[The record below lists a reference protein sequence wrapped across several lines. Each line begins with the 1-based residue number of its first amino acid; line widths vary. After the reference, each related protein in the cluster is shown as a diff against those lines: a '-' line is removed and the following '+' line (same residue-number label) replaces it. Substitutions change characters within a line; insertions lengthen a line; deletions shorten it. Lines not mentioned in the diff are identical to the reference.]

1 MQYILRMEPEGEQN
15 KGKQSFKIKL
25 AFFFG
30 YNGEKFQGMQYQR
43 EHENTI
49 ENILHKVLV
58 DNGFILPSNAN

>member
-1 MQYILRMEPEGEQN
+1 MEPEEGHH
-15 KGKQSFKIKL
+15 KGQGSFKIKL

-49 ENILHKVLV
+49 ENILHKIFV
-58 DNGFILPSNAN
+58 DNGFILLSNAN